1 MTKLSKI
8 PILPN
13 CQAPNGFC
21 IHNCRLKFCQITQL
35 NSLVREK
42 LKGLK
47 GNLKHKNRALD
58 DTFTKQRRQLYSFY
72 SSSGCGFEAFVTSGG
87 TFVVAAAH
95 KKEFLAGI

>member
-1 MTKLSKI
+1 MSV
-8 PILPN
+8 
-13 CQAPNGFC
+13 
-21 IHNCRLKFCQITQL
+21 
-35 NSLVREK
+35 SLVREK
-42 LKGLK
+42 LR

>member
-1 MTKLSKI
+1 M
-8 PILPN
+8 
-13 CQAPNGFC
+13 
-21 IHNCRLKFCQITQL
+21 
-35 NSLVREK
+35 REK
-42 LKGLK
+42 LRGLS
-47 GNLKHKNRALD
+47 GNLKHKNWALD